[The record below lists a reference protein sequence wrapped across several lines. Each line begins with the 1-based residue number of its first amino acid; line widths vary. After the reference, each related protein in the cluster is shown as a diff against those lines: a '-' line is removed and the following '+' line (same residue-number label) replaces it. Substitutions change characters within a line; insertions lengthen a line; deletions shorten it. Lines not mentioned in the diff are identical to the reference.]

1 MKRIG
6 EISLEEDEAMNT
18 AIRDN
23 LMVPVTSFE
32 RHLFDIVDPETGE
45 LFSIDHIP
53 LLINLIKEEHSVCSV
68 CTKSLLGGWANAHPR
83 GHSEFQE
90 GANPSKII

>member
-18 AIRDN
+18 AIRDK

-45 LFSIDHIP
+45 LFSIDDIP
-53 LLINLIKEEHSVCSV
+53 VLISLIKEAHSVCSV
-68 CTKSLLGGWANAHPR
+68 CSKSRSR
-83 GHSEFQE
+83 G
-90 GANPSKII
+90 